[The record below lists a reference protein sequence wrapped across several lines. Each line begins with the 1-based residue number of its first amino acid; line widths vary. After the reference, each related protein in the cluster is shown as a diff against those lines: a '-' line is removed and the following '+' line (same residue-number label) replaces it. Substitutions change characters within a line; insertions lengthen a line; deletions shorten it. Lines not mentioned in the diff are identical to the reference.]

1 MEIGIIGDAIHFLEV
16 EGRNNTPTGPLSFI
30 IRKPGY
36 KLRELEMAKKF
47 RRVVTG
53 HNSNGK
59 STIWKDGFA
68 PKIIEPLP
76 QLTLHEMWE
85 TVSPADNE
93 GSDDVGIR
101 ENRIEP
107 HDPAGTI
114 FRIVEFPPDK
124 VWQDLDVAEGFKQMG
139 SGDAHDGE
147 AENLMMHETQTT
159 DYAIVLDGEIWA
171 VMEEGETLLKSG
183 DVLVQRGTNHAWS
196 NRTNTTA
203 AVAFI
208 LIGANSRI

>member
-1 MEIGIIGDAIHFLEV
+1 
-16 EGRNNTPTGPLSFI
+16 
-30 IRKPGY
+30 
-36 KLRELEMAKKF
+36 
-47 RRVVTG
+47 
-53 HNSNGK
+53 
-59 STIWKDGFA
+59 
-68 PKIIEPLP
+68 
-76 QLTLHEMWE
+76 MWE

-208 LIGANSRI
+208 LIGANSRM